1 MKTALTLLI
10 LACGLVLSGCAST
23 SSQQASA
30 TAQAVSGVTVGEYR
44 EFLNE
49 LDHDIQEGTPRELT
63 SAEKG
68 QYWDLSETMHDI
80 LDNQASDSA
89 IPAETSQPFL
99 NIHESILAVVMGS
112 QEGEV
117 VCRGGERSTG
127 SNISSRRCTTR
138 NQPGKQQR
146 EVMRYF
152 EQGLE

>member
-30 TAQAVSGVTVGEYR
+30 AQTVSDVTVGEYR

-49 LDHDIQEGTPRELT
+49 LDNDIQEGTPRELT

-80 LDNQASDSA
+80 LDNQTSDSA

-138 NQPGKQQR
+138 NQPSAEQKQVEQ
-146 EVMRYF
+146 YF
-152 EQGLE
+152 QQGLSQ